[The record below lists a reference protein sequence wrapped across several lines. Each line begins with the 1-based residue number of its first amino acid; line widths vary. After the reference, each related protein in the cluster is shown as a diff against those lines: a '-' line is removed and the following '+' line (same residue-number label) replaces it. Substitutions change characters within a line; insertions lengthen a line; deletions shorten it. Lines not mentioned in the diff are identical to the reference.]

1 MERYIERVKKSIN
14 AKEPPLK
21 LAETRLS
28 KRTKVLLQTLLR
40 ITRANFFTPLSP
52 VTSKLQSKPIF
63 RDYRFPTI
71 SSPLWP
77 NNLDILFLLIT
88 FTIPLAVLFRASPS

>member
-28 KRTKVLLQTLLR
+28 KRTKVELQTLLR
-40 ITRANFFTPLSP
+40 ITRAKLRSKLFLSP
-52 VTSKLQSKPIF
+52 LF
-63 RDYRFPTI
+63 
-71 SSPLWP
+71 SP
-77 NNLDILFLLIT
+77 
-88 FTIPLAVLFRASPS
+88 

>member
-40 ITRANFFTPLSP
+40 ITRAW
-52 VTSKLQSKPIF
+52 KPTF
-63 RDYRFPTI
+63 SLP
-71 SSPLWP
+71 SPLFP
-77 NNLDILFLLIT
+77 LNSNQSQYLE
-88 FTIPLAVLFRASPS
+88 TIDS

>member
-28 KRTKVLLQTLLR
+28 KRTKVELQTLLR
-40 ITRANFFTPLSP
+40 ITRAKLINFFSPLSP
-52 VTSKLQSKPIF
+52 
-63 RDYRFPTI
+63 
-71 SSPLWP
+71 PL
-77 NNLDILFLLIT
+77 
-88 FTIPLAVLFRASPS
+88 

>member
-28 KRTKVLLQTLLR
+28 KRTKVELQTLLR
-40 ITRANFFTPLSP
+40 ITRAKLRSKLFLSP
-52 VTSKLQSKPIF
+52 LLSPKL
-63 RDYRFPTI
+63 
-71 SSPLWP
+71 
-77 NNLDILFLLIT
+77 
-88 FTIPLAVLFRASPS
+88 